1 VLVRPVSYLEVL
13 MAEKRDTKHDPAA
26 SGSPAAHRPDHQGGD
41 AVQNAE
47 KWGGGS
53 SGSKGGAKSSRHQN
67 PNSSQK
73 T

>member
-1 VLVRPVSYLEVL
+1 
-13 MAEKRDTKHDPAA
+13 MNEKRDTKHDPAA
-26 SGSPAAHRPDHQGGD
+26 AGSPHANRPDHKGGD

-53 SGSKGGAKSSRHQN
+53 SGSKGGVKPSDKQN
-67 PNSSQK
+67 PNSSAK